1 MFDSEGRTTNVMKC
15 LPAERIIHLDADTP
29 VRKKTCERYG
39 MPTSKVTPLLPRL
52 NYGPYRVP
60 EDRILI

>member
-1 MFDSEGRTTNVMKC
+1 MKC

-60 EDRILI
+60 EDRISI